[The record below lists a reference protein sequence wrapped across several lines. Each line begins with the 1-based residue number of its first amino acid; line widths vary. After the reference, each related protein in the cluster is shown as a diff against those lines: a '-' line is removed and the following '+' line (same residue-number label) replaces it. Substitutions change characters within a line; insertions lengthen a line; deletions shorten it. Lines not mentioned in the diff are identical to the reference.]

1 MNAHGY
7 KIRDKTTGL
16 FWASGKECKS
26 IIGKTFKNTKSMDG
40 YLHGILYPNGV
51 FPEDW
56 EKITV
61 EIVENV
67 IEIRDA
73 AWVRIDQHLATCW
86 QKVSKE
92 RGIRPILARNIAII
106 LRELYRSDQ
115 INDHLYLCW
124 RGGSFSR
131 VKHHEF
137 VKNMKNIGIDKT
149 HFTRKDQGWILFDD
163 EISALGAKM
172 AGLIEEVF
180 EIKKLL
186 EIYEISK

>member
-1 MNAHGY
+1 
-7 KIRDKTTGL
+7 
-16 FWASGKECKS
+16 
-26 IIGKTFKNTKSMDG
+26 MDG